1 MTGGKI
7 ARTMDM
13 NLRKLQEMV
22 RDGETWVPLSRGSQ
36 RVEHDLVTEQ
46 EQGSRVV
53 LRESCAQPEVTSLP

>member
-22 RDGETWVPLSRGSQ
+22 RDGETWVPLSIGSQ

-46 EQGSRVV
+46 QQGSRVV
-53 LRESCAQPEVTSLP
+53 LQESCAQPEVTSLP